1 MNTLKHTGKI
11 RNIET
16 EQQTM
21 YTCLQFYVYLDKET
35 ALKYKH
41 LSFKKLQ

>member
-21 YTCLQFYVYLDKET
+21 YT
-35 ALKYKH
+35 
-41 LSFKKLQ
+41 LSLSRQRDCFQI